1 MWPGGGG
8 VVGAESATAA
18 AAAAAAAA
26 MMMDGCEELVSEEL
40 LMAPQVLQ
48 LTPQELLLS
57 EPGQSAEAFA
67 SAAGSVSADLPVSV
81 RECDHVWE
89 AGSVVASSFALT
101 SAA

>member
-1 MWPGGGG
+1 MMMWSGSGG

-26 MMMDGCEELVSEEL
+26 MTMDGCEEVPEEL

-57 EPGQSAEAFA
+57 PGQSAEAFA